1 MRRIILTT
9 LVGCYAVLWI
19 GGVGSHVLFGRAPD
33 GAAWAAPVFLLLAGL
48 ITLLTAHRSA
58 WTALLTASG
67 LGLAAEVIGVR
78 YGFPFGSYAYT
89 ATLQPQLFGVPL
101 VMACA
106 WMVLLAYVK
115 DLLVG
120 YQLPAWLEVPILAL
134 WMTMIDLLIDPLAA
148 SQLNYWRWAE
158 PGWYYGIPAQNFLGW
173 FAVSLLIFAV
183 IRLVNGSRW
192 QPNPLARWTGFSI
205 LLFFTCI
212 AFAHRLALAG
222 SIGAILCLASA
233 IIGPWPGSK
242 AIRNWPTSNLKNLL

>member
-1 MRRIILTT
+1 MIARRIILTT

-48 ITLLTAHRSA
+48 ITLMTAHRSA
-58 WTALLTASG
+58 VAALLTASG

-89 ATLQPQLFGVPL
+89 ATLQPQIFGVPL

-106 WMVLLAYVK
+106 WMVLVTCVK
-115 DLLVG
+115 DMLAG
-120 YQLPAWLEVPILAL
+120 FKLPAWVEVPILAF

-148 SQLNYWRWAE
+148 NQLDYWHWAE

-173 FAVSLLIFAV
+173 FVVSLTIFAV
-183 IRLVNGSRW
+183 ISLLNGSRG
-192 QPNPLARWTGFSI
+192 QPNSWARWTGFSI

-222 SIGAILCLASA
+222 SIGAILCFATA
-233 IIGPWPGSK
+233 IIGSWPAS
-242 AIRNWPTSNLKNLL
+242 NWPKSQFENLL

>member
-1 MRRIILTT
+1 MMARRIILTT
-9 LVGCYAVLWI
+9 LASCYVVLWI

-33 GAAWAAPVFLLLAGL
+33 GAVWAAPVFLLLAGL

-58 WTALLTASG
+58 QAALLTASG

-78 YGFPFGSYAYT
+78 YGFPFGSYVYT

-106 WMVLLAYVK
+106 WMVLVAYVK
-115 DLLVG
+115 DLPAG
-120 YQLPAWLEVPILAL
+120 FKLPAWVEVPLLAL

-148 SQLNYWRWAE
+148 NQLDYWHWAE
-158 PGWYYGIPAQNFLGW
+158 PGWYYGIPVQNFFGW

-183 IRLVNGSRW
+183 IRLLNGSGR
-192 QPNPLARWTGFSI
+192 QPNPWARWTGFSI

-212 AFAHRLALAG
+212 AFAHRLAIAG
-222 SIGAILCLASA
+222 SIGAMLCLTTA
-233 IIGPWPGSK
+233 IIG
-242 AIRNWPTSNLKNLL
+242 NWPASKWSRSKVENLL